1 MKINKLDD
9 LLKLDNSMK
18 MKLVVVA
25 CNDEEVLEA
34 VCESSKLGIA
44 EPILIGD
51 KKKTLLIAKEKN
63 LDIKDYLIIDEKD
76 SIKAAEIG
84 VKMVSKGEAN
94 FIMKGLVDTG
104 TLLKAVLNKE
114 WGLRTES
121 LLSHV
126 MIYEIPNYSKLIYL
140 TDGGMNLQPSLEDKV
155 KIINNAVLVA
165 KSLGKDEVKVACL
178 AAKESLDPKMVATV
192 DADQL
197 KTRYEEGKF
206 PEGTIVDGP
215 MALDLAVSSAS
226 AKIKGYKSK
235 VAGDADILLVPN
247 IEMGNGIGKSITYFA
262 GGKSA
267 GVIMGA
273 KSPIVLVSRADNH
286 ESKLYSIALG
296 SMVAS
301 NMYQLSANQRLI
313 KQ

>member
-1 MKINKLDD
+1 MNINKLND
-9 LLKLDNSMK
+9 LLKLKNNKK

-34 VCESSKLGIA
+34 VCESSRLGIA

-51 KKKTLLIAKEKN
+51 KEKTLLIAKEKN

-76 SIKAAEIG
+76 LTKAAEIG
-84 VKMVSKGEAN
+84 VKIVSKGEAN

-114 WGLRTES
+114 WGLRTQS

-126 MIYEIPNYSKLIYL
+126 MVYEIPSYPKLIYL

-165 KSLGKDEVKVACL
+165 KSLGKKQVKVACL
-178 AAKESLDPKMVATV
+178 AAKESVDSKMIATV
-192 DADQL
+192 DANEL
-197 KTRYEEGKF
+197 KTMYKEGKF

-215 MALDLAVSSAS
+215 MALDLAVSHSSAE
-226 AKIKGYKSK
+226 IKGYKSK

-267 GVIMGA
+267 GIIMGA
-273 KSPIVLVSRADNH
+273 RSPIVLVSRADDH
-286 ESKLYSIALG
+286 ESKLLSIALG
-296 SMVAS
+296 SIVAS
-301 NMYQLSANQRLI
+301 NI
-313 KQ
+313 

>member
-1 MKINKLDD
+1 MKINKLND
-9 LLKLDNSMK
+9 LLKLRDNKK

-25 CNDEEVLEA
+25 CHDEEVLEA
-34 VCESSKLGIA
+34 VYESSKLGIA
-44 EPILIGD
+44 DPILIGD
-51 KKKTLLIAKEKN
+51 KEKTLAIAKEKN
-63 LDIKDYLIIDEKD
+63 IDIKDFQIIDEKD
-76 SIKAAEIG
+76 LKIASEIG

-114 WGLRTES
+114 WGLRTDS

-126 MIYEIPNYSKLIYL
+126 MVYEIPGYSKLIYL
-140 TDGGMNLQPSLEDKV
+140 TDGGMNLLPTLDDKV

-165 KSLGKDEVKVACL
+165 KALGKDEVKVACL
-178 AAKESLDPKMVATV
+178 AAKESIDPKMIATV
-192 DADQL
+192 DASQL
-197 KTRYEEGKF
+197 KSKYDEGQF

-215 MALDLAVSSAS
+215 MALDLAVSIAS
-226 AKIKGYKSK
+226 AEIKGYKSK

-267 GVIMGA
+267 GIIMGA
-273 KSPIVLVSRADNH
+273 KAPIVLVSRANDH
-286 ESKLYSIALG
+286 ESKLFSIALG
-296 SMVAS
+296 SIVAS
-301 NMYQLSANQRLI
+301 Y
-313 KQ
+313 K